1 MGLKKQIIQFKDGK
15 EIATYNSATE
25 AANAIES
32 TKSNISKC
40 CLGILKQVKGFTFKY
55 SGDFTNRQKNG
66 RIDRSGGYGALCC
79 FCDEMWR
86 QDGFCFT

>member
-32 TKSNISKC
+32 TKFRENLHIYMITHPQYFPNYTGMRVLNAVQPQRPITNSSNMNIGTEDIPFS
-40 CLGILKQVKGFTFKY
+40 
-55 SGDFTNRQKNG
+55 
-66 RIDRSGGYGALCC
+66 
-79 FCDEMWR
+79 
-86 QDGFCFT
+86 

>member
-15 EIATYNSATE
+15 KIATYNSATE

-55 SGDFTNRQKNG
+55 SGDFNDRQKMRVSLNV
-66 RIDRSGGYGALCC
+66 RIVKKDLIVI
-79 FCDEMWR
+79 MV
-86 QDGFCFT
+86 